1 MNTSTLISMIA
12 FLASSAFAS
21 EKTDPVFTKDG
32 TIGEDHVAYVDSLK
46 KQIGTI
52 KTLEDQI
59 GTIKTLEANQRPNIW
74 LRICGG
80 LAIFAVGAGG
90 GYFVAMKRSEK
101 SFD

>member
-21 EKTDPVFTKDG
+21 EKTAPVFTKDEA
-32 TIGEDHVAYVDSLK
+32 IGEDHIAYVNSLK
-46 KQIGTI
+46 
-52 KTLEDQI
+52 DQI
-59 GTIKTLEANQRPNIW
+59 DTIKTLEANQRPNIW
-74 LRICGG
+74 FRICGG

-90 GYFVAMKRSEK
+90 GYFAAMKRSEK